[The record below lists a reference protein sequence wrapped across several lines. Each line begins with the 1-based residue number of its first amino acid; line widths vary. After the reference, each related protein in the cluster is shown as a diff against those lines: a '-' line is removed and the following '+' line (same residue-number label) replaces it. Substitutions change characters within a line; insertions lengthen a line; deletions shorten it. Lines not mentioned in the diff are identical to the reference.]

1 VSDQAGN
8 PATAA
13 TRTVSYDRTAP
24 SLSIG
29 TVSGDD
35 RINDAEDESAVTIAG
50 TTSGAE
56 DGRVV
61 SVTVGTVTQ
70 TATVSAGAWTTSL
83 TSSQVKSLSE
93 GSVTVT
99 ANVSDQAGNP
109 ATAATRTV
117 SYDRT
122 APSLSIGTVSGDDRI
137 NDAEDESAVTIAGT
151 TSGAEDGRVV
161 SVTVGTVT
169 QTATVSAGAWTTSL
183 TSSQVKSLSEG
194 SVTVTAN
201 VSDQAGNPA
210 TAATRTV
217 SYDRTAPSLSIGT
230 VSGDD
235 RINDAEDESAVTIAG
250 TTSGAED
257 GRVVSVTVG
266 TVTQTATVS
275 AGAWT
280 TSLTSSQVKSLSE
293 GSVTIT
299 ASVSDQAGNP
309 ATAATKTIT
318 YDKTAPT
325 VSIGTVST
333 DDRINDA
340 EDESAVTIAGTT

>member
-1 VSDQAGN
+1 N

-29 TVSGDD
+29 TVS
-35 RINDAEDESAVTIAG
+35 T
-50 TTSGAE
+50 
-56 DGRVV
+56 
-61 SVTVGTVTQ
+61 
-70 TATVSAGAWTTSL
+70 
-83 TSSQVKSLSE
+83 
-93 GSVTVT
+93 
-99 ANVSDQAGNP
+99 
-109 ATAATRTV
+109 
-117 SYDRT
+117 
-122 APSLSIGTVSGDDRI
+122 
-137 NDAEDESAVTIAGT
+137 
-151 TSGAEDGRVV
+151 
-161 SVTVGTVT
+161 
-169 QTATVSAGAWTTSL
+169 
-183 TSSQVKSLSEG
+183 
-194 SVTVTAN
+194 
-201 VSDQAGNPA
+201 
-210 TAATRTV
+210 
-217 SYDRTAPSLSIGT
+217 
-230 VSGDD
+230 DD

-309 ATAATKTIT
+309 ATAATRTVSYDRTAPSLSIGTVSGDDRISDAEDESAVTIAGTASAEDGRVVSVTVGTVTQTATVSAGAWTTSLTSSQVKALSEGSVTIT
-318 YDKTAPT
+318 ASVSDQAGNAATAATRTVSYDRTAPSL
-325 VSIGTVST
+325 SIGTVST

>member
-1 VSDQAGN
+1 
-8 PATAA
+8 
-13 TRTVSYDRTAP
+13 
-24 SLSIG
+24 
-29 TVSGDD
+29 
-35 RINDAEDESAVTIAG
+35 
-50 TTSGAE
+50 
-56 DGRVV
+56 GRVV

-93 GSVTVT
+93 GSVTIT
-99 ANVSDQAGNP
+99 ASVSDQAGNA

-117 SYDRT
+117 SYDKT
-122 APSLSIGTVSGDDRI
+122 APTV
-137 NDAEDESAVTIAGT
+137 
-151 TSGAEDGRVV
+151 
-161 SVTVGTVT
+161 
-169 QTATVSAGAWTTSL
+169 
-183 TSSQVKSLSEG
+183 
-194 SVTVTAN
+194 
-201 VSDQAGNPA
+201 
-210 TAATRTV
+210 
-217 SYDRTAPSLSIGT
+217 SIGT

-309 ATAATKTIT
+309 ATAATRTVS
-318 YDKTAPT
+318 YDRTAPSL
-325 VSIGTVST
+325 SIGTVSG
-333 DDRINDA
+333 DDRISDA
-340 EDESAVTIAGTT
+340 EDESAVTIAGTASAEDGRVVSVTVGTVTQTATVSAGAWTTSLTSSQVKALSEGSVTITA